1 MLQDVHVVGVCP
13 LQIARLVFERAGNF
27 INAEAAE
34 SAEDAVGGVC
44 ICEDVL
50 ERKLR
55 REVGIAIQ
63 LFSGCSLRAFRA
75 SALINQKAPVAT
87 DAAGCARCR
96 RVSVADSK
104 ARL

>member
-44 ICEDVL
+44 ICEDVY
-50 ERKLR
+50 ERKRR

-63 LFSGCSLRAFRA
+63 LSGCSLRAFRA

-87 DAAGCARCR
+87 DAAGCARCWR
-96 RVSVADSK
+96 ASVADSE
-104 ARL
+104 ALP

>member
-1 MLQDVHVVGVCP
+1 MLRDVHVVGVSP
-13 LQIARLVFERAGNF
+13 LRIARLFLKRAGNF
-27 INAEAAE
+27 INAEAVE

-44 ICEDVL
+44 ICEDVY
-50 ERKLR
+50 ERKRR

-63 LFSGCSLRAFRA
+63 LSGCSLRAFRA
-75 SALINQKAPVAT
+75 SALINQKVPVAT

-104 ARL
+104 ARP